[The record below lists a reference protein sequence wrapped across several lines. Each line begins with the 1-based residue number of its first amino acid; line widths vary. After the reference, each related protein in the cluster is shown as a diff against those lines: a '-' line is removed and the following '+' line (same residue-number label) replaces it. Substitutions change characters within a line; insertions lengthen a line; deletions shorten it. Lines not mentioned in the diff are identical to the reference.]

1 MTEAQQTGAE
11 PGIWAGIAELSRQ
24 LQAGDVSP
32 VDLTRAALD
41 RLESTGNRLNAV
53 VTLTRERAMAEA
65 AAAERELQ
73 AGQSR
78 GPLHGIPWGAK
89 DLLATAGVPTSWGA
103 EPLRHQQFEHDAAVV
118 ERLRD
123 AGAVLV
129 AKLAMVELAGGAGYD
144 QPNAALTGPGRN
156 AWDPGTWAGG
166 SSSGSGAAVA
176 AGCVPFAIGSETWG
190 SITTPSALNGIT
202 GLRPTYGRVSRRG
215 AMALSWT
222 MDKLGPMAR
231 SAEDCWLVL
240 EAIAGHDP
248 GDPTSSRERLGALP
262 DPADRYKVAVP
273 QGLDASLGGAVA
285 ANFAATLEVVRSY
298 ATVEEIELP
307 ALPWSDAAS
316 LIISAEGA
324 SAMQDLIEDGTT
336 RSLTAPED
344 RYGLYDGLTLP
355 AVDYL
360 RALRVR
366 RLGMTKMA
374 ELMAAYDAILAP
386 TLIFEAPPITASFD
400 SFFGEQRGQSLGALG
415 NLCGLPTITVPNGL
429 GDRGLPT
436 GVEFLGTAWSEATI
450 TGIAKAF
457 QDRTPWHLKR
467 PQIGRS
473 DR

>member
-1 MTEAQQTGAE
+1 MTDSSHIATGNAWS
-11 PGIWAGIAELSRQ
+11 GVAELSRQ
-24 LQAGDVSP
+24 LHAGDISP
-32 VDLTRAALD
+32 VELATAALD
-41 RLESTGNRLNAV
+41 RLDTTGRALNAV
-53 VTLTRERAMAEA
+53 VTLTRKRALAEA
-65 AAAERELQ
+65 AQAERELQ

-89 DLLATAGVPTSWGA
+89 DLLATTGIPTSWGA
-103 EPLRHQQFEHDAAVV
+103 APLRDQHFDHDAAVV
-118 ERLRD
+118 ERLRE

-156 AWDPGTWAGG
+156 AWDPETWAGG

-176 AGCVPFAIGSETWG
+176 SGCVPFAISSETWG

-222 MDKLGPMAR
+222 LDKLGPMAR

-240 EAIAGHDP
+240 QAIAGHDP
-248 GDPTSSRERLGALP
+248 ADATSSREQLGPLP
-262 DPADRYKVAVP
+262 TADTHYRIAVP
-273 QGLDASLGGAVA
+273 KGLDASLGGAVA
-285 ANFAATLEVVRSY
+285 TNFAATLDVVGSF
-298 ATVEEIELP
+298 ASIQEIELP
-307 ALPWSDAAS
+307 DLPWADAAS
-316 LIISAEGA
+316 LIISAEGT
-324 SAMQDLIEDGTT
+324 SALQDLIEDGTT
-336 RSLTAPED
+336 RGLTAPED

-366 RLGMTKMA
+366 RLGMRKMA
-374 ELMAAYDAILAP
+374 DLIAPFDAILAP
-386 TLIFEAPPITASFD
+386 TLVFEAPPLTASFEA
-400 SFFGEQRGQSLGALG
+400 FVGEQRGPSLGALG

-436 GVEFLGTAWSEATI
+436 GVEFLGKPWSEATI
-450 TGIAKAF
+450 AGIAHAF
-457 QDRTPWHLKR
+457 QQRTDWHTKQPPAR
-467 PQIGRS
+467 
-473 DR
+473 